1 MGHGRRQS
9 FVVECTK
16 TLFSKHGH
24 KAKKKKLKIL
34 LSTSEQIPFN
44 FLPHHQ
50 FLIPAQFDIFNINLV
65 FPLSGLSVRT

>member
-1 MGHGRRQS
+1 MVIKQ
-9 FVVECTK
+9 
-16 TLFSKHGH
+16 
-24 KAKKKKLKIL
+24 KKKKLKIL

>member
-9 FVVECTK
+9 IVVECTK

-24 KAKKKKLKIL
+24 KAKKKLKIL

-50 FLIPAQFDIFNINLV
+50 FLIPAQFDIFKINLV
-65 FPLSGLSVRT
+65 VLLSGLSDRT

>member
-9 FVVECTK
+9 IVVECTK

-50 FLIPAQFDIFNINLV
+50 FLIPA
-65 FPLSGLSVRT
+65 